1 MKENLREKQSTI
13 WERREATLEEVNPGD
28 TEESLPTPLKE
39 GKCLAEIE
47 SGCVVWEGEYNALLS
62 QQGEKWSE
70 QEQAMWEGE
79 HNSLESP

>member
-1 MKENLREKQSTI
+1 MKENLREKQSEI

-28 TEESLPTPLKE
+28 TEESLPTPLKVNVWQR
-39 GKCLAEIE
+39 LSQA
-47 SGCVVWEGEYNALLS
+47 VWEGEYNSLQS

-79 HNSLESP
+79 HNSLQSP